1 MRILWLLT
9 RIQEQCDFC
18 LFEGQI
24 ANSLLIDSECD
35 RISLCKRIFL
45 TELAVLYDPLQ
56 NNILLSLPPQPTA
69 TISYLTWFTW

>member
-1 MRILWLLT
+1 VNVTEYLY
-9 RIQEQCDFC
+9 
-18 LFEGQI
+18 
-24 ANSLLIDSECD
+24 ASE
-35 RISLCKRIFL
+35 LFL